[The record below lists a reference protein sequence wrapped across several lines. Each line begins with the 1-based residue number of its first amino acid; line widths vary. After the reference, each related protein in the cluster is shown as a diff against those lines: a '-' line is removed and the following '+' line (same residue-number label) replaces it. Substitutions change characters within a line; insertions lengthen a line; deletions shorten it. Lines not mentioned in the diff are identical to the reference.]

1 MIVHASHCQHSTADV
16 MMTTSV
22 TAHRLVVLRVLCM
35 APPGLQH
42 LPQPG
47 GAYST
52 YTEQKSRP

>member
-22 TAHRLVVLRVLCM
+22 TAHRLVVLRVLCT

-42 LPQPG
+42 LP
-47 GAYST
+47 
-52 YTEQKSRP
+52 